1 MRIRRNEWLEVEG
14 KLAFLKAKM
23 KNVFQE
29 GWSNG
34 LCQMLLIGEDDD
46 WVVTTGLNNTAITCT
61 LKWSLGGVVEAN
73 A

>member
-1 MRIRRNEWLEVEG
+1 
-14 KLAFLKAKM
+14 M

-46 WVVTTGLNNTAITCT
+46 WVVTTGFNNIAITCT
-61 LKWSLGGVVEAN
+61 LKWSLGGVVGAK

>member
-1 MRIRRNEWLEVEG
+1 MAREVEG
-14 KLAFLKAKM
+14 KLDFLKAKM

-34 LCQMLLIGEDDD
+34 LYQMLLIGEDDD
-46 WVVTTGLNNTAITCT
+46 WVVTTGFNNTEIPCT
-61 LKWSLGGVVEAN
+61 LKWSLGGVVGAN